1 MKLKTLS
8 IKNFR
13 NFEDISIEL
22 SNKNVVF
29 GMNDVGKTNL
39 LHAFRFLLDRKIRDK
54 GFQETDF
61 FQKDI
66 NREIEICL
74 EIDITDHV
82 SDLDYQNIISKMGKV
97 RDARNLDT
105 VFIKVRAEFDEDDF
119 FGNPVL
125 FWGNVKE
132 ELHEVP
138 RNGTFYELDKLF
150 HVVYIDPLIDL
161 DKIFVTN
168 RKRIFSRTKTQSDGQ
183 VLEDIDSLAE
193 QINEKIASMDSVS
206 DFQNILTNEYKG
218 LKSEDIS
225 IVLRSEIVINGVFND
240 LQPYIVKNTDTN
252 GRLYPTSGDGR
263 KKMLAYS
270 LLNHL
275 TKEFNSNKAISI
287 FLIEEPENSLH
298 RSMQISLSK
307 QLFNQEIY
315 DYFVMSTH
323 SSEMLYEMD
332 KATLI
337 RLSNEDKV
345 IAKSHLYR
353 VSNDFS
359 KLKRELNESLTTAL
373 FSDRVLLIEGP
384 SEKVLFE
391 KVLSEVFPNYELEGG
406 YILQVEGIKFKPY
419 FKTLTSLG
427 ISCIVRTDNDLRE
440 TVMGESQLFEYIGYN
455 RCASLMDDWVNWE
468 KLGNQGFIYIPYEK
482 GNRAEQINLWKITNY
497 AKTQDIKTLR
507 QNNIFLSKI
516 DLENDLNE
524 VLYQE
529 LNVWRRQ
536 KGDAVSYLQKK
547 KMLRMLKLCDFLK
560 MKDCEKIYNHDLFEC
575 LKKLTGEL

>member
-1 MKLKTLS
+1 M
-8 IKNFR
+8 
-13 NFEDISIEL
+13 
-22 SNKNVVF
+22 
-29 GMNDVGKTNL
+29 
-39 LHAFRFLLDRKIRDK
+39 
-54 GFQETDF
+54 
-61 FQKDI
+61 
-66 NREIEICL
+66 
-74 EIDITDHV
+74 
-82 SDLDYQNIISKMGKV
+82 
-97 RDARNLDT
+97 
-105 VFIKVRAEFDEDDF
+105 
-119 FGNPVL
+119 
-125 FWGNVKE
+125 
-132 ELHEVP
+132 
-138 RNGTFYELDKLF
+138 DKLF

-345 IAKSHLYR
+345 IAKSH
-353 VSNDFS
+353 
-359 KLKRELNESLTTAL
+359 
-373 FSDRVLLIEGP
+373 
-384 SEKVLFE
+384 
-391 KVLSEVFPNYELEGG
+391 
-406 YILQVEGIKFKPY
+406 
-419 FKTLTSLG
+419 
-427 ISCIVRTDNDLRE
+427 
-440 TVMGESQLFEYIGYN
+440 
-455 RCASLMDDWVNWE
+455 
-468 KLGNQGFIYIPYEK
+468 
-482 GNRAEQINLWKITNY
+482 
-497 AKTQDIKTLR
+497 
-507 QNNIFLSKI
+507 
-516 DLENDLNE
+516 
-524 VLYQE
+524 
-529 LNVWRRQ
+529 
-536 KGDAVSYLQKK
+536 
-547 KMLRMLKLCDFLK
+547 
-560 MKDCEKIYNHDLFEC
+560 
-575 LKKLTGEL
+575 